1 MAFLRIHNP
10 SSLPSV
16 AMFPRLILL
25 FLALVPRIA
34 NAATV
39 DVTVRGPDG
48 APVRDAV
55 VLIDSAKPH
64 SAPIAFDWPYEMAQR
79 NISFQPHVLIVPVG
93 AMVTFPNR
101 DTVRHHVY
109 SASRI
114 AKFDFKLYGRTEIPT
129 RTFDRAGA
137 VALGCNIHDAMSGFI
152 YVAATPYVA
161 KTDAAGHVV
170 INGVPAGG
178 ATLRVWHPMQRAPN
192 NEVSQ
197 AITVPATGL
206 TTSVTAR
213 ML

>member
-1 MAFLRIHNP
+1 MILR
-10 SSLPSV
+10 
-16 AMFPRLILL
+16 LL
-25 FLALVPRIA
+25 SFFLAFAPGLA
-34 NAATV
+34 AAATV

-48 APVRDAV
+48 TPVRDAV
-55 VLIDSAKPH
+55 VLIDSPKPH
-64 SAPIAFDWPYEMAQR
+64 PAPIAFDWPYEMAQR

-137 VALGCNIHDAMSGFI
+137 VALGCNIHDTMMGFI
-152 YVAATPYVA
+152 YVTATPYAA
-161 KTDAAGHVV
+161 KTDANGHVT
-170 INGVPAGG
+170 ISGVPAGG
-178 ATLRVWHPMQRAPN
+178 ATLRVWHPLQRAPN
-192 NEVSQ
+192 NEISQ
-197 AITVPATGL
+197 PITVAASGL

-213 ML
+213 VL